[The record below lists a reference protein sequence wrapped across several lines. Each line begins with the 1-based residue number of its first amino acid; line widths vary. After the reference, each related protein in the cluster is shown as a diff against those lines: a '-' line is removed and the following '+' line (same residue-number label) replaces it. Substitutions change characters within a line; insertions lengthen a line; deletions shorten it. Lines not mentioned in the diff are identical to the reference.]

1 MFDER
6 FWLAIAFFT
15 FAAAIIRYV
24 APIISKQLENKSKQI
39 ASELLE
45 AKEAKEKAQRILQ
58 ETEKKYQEALVFA
71 QKVMKDSADEAQKFL
86 QEAQA
91 ASTAEIAKKM
101 AALEARIKTEEEQ
114 AIREIKVSV
123 INAAI
128 KKVQE
133 NLQNIQKSNS
143 ENLIKKALDDVSKIV
158 H

>member
-15 FAAAIIRYV
+15 FVTAIIRYV
-24 APIISKQLENKSKQI
+24 APIISKQLEDKSKQI
-39 ASELLE
+39 ASDLLA
-45 AKEAKEKAQRILQ
+45 AKEAKEKAQKILQ

-71 QKVMKDSADEAQKFL
+71 QKVMKDSSDEAQKFL

-101 AALEARIKTEEEQ
+101 AALEARIKTEEEH
-114 AIREIKVSV
+114 AVREIKVSV

-133 NLQNIQKSNS
+133 NLQNMQKGNS
-143 ENLIKKALDDVSKIV
+143 ENLIKKALDDVSKMV